1 MSEINTEQ
9 FNYDPDE
16 ALKLKNQLCFPLYAA
31 ARRITSAYTPVLKPL
46 GLTYT
51 QYIVLLV
58 LWEEDG
64 QSVSDICE
72 KLLLDSGTI
81 TPVLKKLEQK
91 GLIVRRRDSGDER
104 ILNITVTDKGMALRD
119 KAVNV
124 PERMA
129 CSVKLTPEEAVS
141 LCTILHKLLSDAE

>member
-1 MSEINTEQ
+1 MADRFDCLRLE
-9 FNYDPDE
+9 
-16 ALKLKNQLCFPLYAA
+16 NQLCFPLYAA
-31 ARRITSAYTPVLKPL
+31 SREIIRRYKPL
-46 GLTYT
+46 LDEIELTYT
-51 QYIVLLV
+51 QYIAMLV
-58 LWEEDG
+58 IWEHRTI
-64 QSVSDICE
+64 SVKDMGAR
-72 KLLLDSGTI
+72 LYLDSGTL

-124 PERMA
+124 PEKMA

-141 LCTILHKLLSDAE
+141 FCTILHKLLSDAE

>member
-1 MSEINTEQ
+1 MADRFDCLRLE
-9 FNYDPDE
+9 
-16 ALKLKNQLCFPLYAA
+16 NQLCFPLYAA
-31 ARRITSAYTPVLKPL
+31 SREIIRRYKPL
-46 GLTYT
+46 LDEIELTYT
-51 QYIVLLV
+51 QYIAMLV
-58 LWEEDG
+58 IWEHRTI
-64 QSVSDICE
+64 SVKDMGAR
-72 KLLLDSGTI
+72 LYLDSGTL

-104 ILNITVTDKGMALRD
+104 ILNITVTDK
-119 KAVNV
+119 V

>member
-1 MSEINTEQ
+1 MADRFDCLRLE
-9 FNYDPDE
+9 
-16 ALKLKNQLCFPLYAA
+16 NQLCFPLYAA
-31 ARRITSAYTPVLKPL
+31 SREIIRRYKPL
-46 GLTYT
+46 LDEIELTYT
-51 QYIVLLV
+51 QYIAMLV
-58 LWEEDG
+58 IWEHRTI
-64 QSVSDICE
+64 SVKDMGAR
-72 KLLLDSGTI
+72 LYLDSGTL
-81 TPVLKKLEQK
+81 TPVLKKLELK

-104 ILNITVTDKGMALRD
+104 ILIITVTDKGMALRD